1 MKVKLRTVVLA
12 AIVLTLVALPTVAL
26 AASGQPVTAAVSTV
40 LTAAGNTGLG
50 HWPPPPPPPGPPHYP
65 PPYYPPHHPPPY
77 YPPHCGAPCP
87 PPPPPPPPP
96 PVCDPTPTPAP
107 AAPTGANIGGQLMT
121 KVIGDPHSSTLYA
134 YTNAGWL
141 YRSNS
146 NGSQWS
152 MVVTKP
158 AMADFLMS
166 ASDPNILYSGAGPN
180 CGSSTVAIAPM
191 YKSEDGGETWTELPG
206 GLGLK
211 PMLIDPSDAKELFAA
226 DCTTLYLS
234 TDGGQTWAPKPDAPA
249 DNIWQTYALADMAVG
264 PQWNEIYAVGNDAQ
278 DSGMVA
284 FTGDQG
290 GSFSNI
296 SDPANP
302 PQKASVVLASLTDS
316 GKLWV
321 ASGKGV
327 WSSADYGVN
336 WSLSKAGLEYLIKT
350 HTAFNDLAYGHNGS
364 LYLATQKGLYVQNQP
379 NGAWKLPDQDDVKF
393 DTLNMKSL
401 LITESNPTVLW
412 VTSTSIN
419 DDDNPMVFKVLVK

>member
-1 MKVKLRTVVLA
+1 MKVTLRTLVLA

-26 AASGQPVTAAVSTV
+26 AAGGQPVTAAVSTV
-40 LTAAGNTGLG
+40 LTSAGETGLG

-65 PPYYPPHHPPPY
+65 PPH

-96 PVCDPTPTPAP
+96 VYCPTPTPAP
-107 AAPTGANIGGQLMT
+107 AQPVGANIGGQLMT
-121 KVIGDPHSSTLYA
+121 KVIGDPHSATIYA

-141 YRSNS
+141 YRSNT
-146 NGSQWS
+146 NGSQWY
-152 MVVTKP
+152 MVVTNP
-158 AMADFLMS
+158 AVHDFLMS

-180 CGSSTVAIAPM
+180 CGNATVEIAPM

-211 PMLIDPSDAKELFAA
+211 PMLIDPSDSNNLFAA

-234 TDGGQTWAPKPDAPA
+234 TDGGQTWSPKPDAPA
-249 DNIWQTYALADMAVG
+249 DNIWQTYTLADMAAG
-264 PQWNEIYAVGNDAQ
+264 ATWDEIFGVGNDVQ
-278 DSGMVA
+278 GLGIVA

-290 GSFSNI
+290 ASFSNI
-296 SDPANP
+296 TDPNQA
-302 PQKASVVLASLTDS
+302 PQNVSAVLPSLTDS

-350 HTAFNDLAYGHNGS
+350 NTVFNDLAYGQNGS
-364 LYLATQKGLYVQNQP
+364 LYLATQKGLFIQSDP
-379 NGAWKLPDQDDVKF
+379 NGAWKVPDKDDVNF
-393 DTLNMKSL
+393 GVANMKSL
-401 LITESNPTVLW
+401 LITESNPSRLW
-412 VTSTSIN
+412 INSESLN
-419 DDDNPMVFKVLVK
+419 DDDNPVVYTMVVK